1 MMQQPVLPKTQ
12 SADDLTVAQP
22 VEAPLSQIDI
32 QQLAGRCAQ
41 ESEHFF
47 RGRPSDQRFSYE
59 LFRRA
64 LVESDQEAWTY
75 LYQLYTPLVDGWVRR
90 SNAFGS
96 TGESSEYFVAAAF
109 TKFWRA
115 VSPERF
121 ASFPTLGALLHYLQL
136 CAGSVVIDSVR
147 ANAWGDMLPQEAAS
161 EKRMPQHSPDEEALQ
176 RVAGKEFWQLVDQYL
191 NSEQER
197 VVLYASFV
205 IGMNPREIYGRRQD
219 LFADVQEVYSV
230 KRNVLARLGRNRQ
243 IRRAAALEADE

>member
-1 MMQQPVLPKTQ
+1 MQQQPVSNYVQHDHRMPE
-12 SADDLTVAQP
+12 AAEEMDLSR
-22 VEAPLSQIDI
+22 LDI
-32 QQLAGRCAQ
+32 HQLAGHCSRQ
-41 ESEHFF
+41 SEHFF

-64 LVESDQEAWTY
+64 LVESDQQAWTY
-75 LYQLYTPLVDGWVRR
+75 VYQLYSPLVDGWVRR

-121 ASFPTLGALLHYLQL
+121 ASFPTLGSLLHYLQL

-147 ANAWGDMLPQEAAS
+147 SHAWSDMLPQEAAS
-161 EKRMPQHSPDEEALQ
+161 EKRVPQHSPDEEALN
-176 RVAGKEFWQLVDQYL
+176 RVARNEFWRLIDQHL
-191 NSEQER
+191 NSQQER

-205 IGMNPREIYGRRQD
+205 LGMNPREIYGRRSD
-219 LFADVQEVYSV
+219 LFADVREVYSV
-230 KRNVLARLGRNRQ
+230 KRNVLARLGRNQ
-243 IRRAAALEADE
+243 HIRRLAAFEGDE